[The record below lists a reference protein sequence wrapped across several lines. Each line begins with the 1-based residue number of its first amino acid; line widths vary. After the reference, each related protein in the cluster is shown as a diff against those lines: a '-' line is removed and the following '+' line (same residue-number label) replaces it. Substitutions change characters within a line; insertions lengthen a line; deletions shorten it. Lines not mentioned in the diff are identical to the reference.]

1 LNKESDQL
9 FAIAENEEEKEDD
22 DDHLIQSPSRLRNPT
37 SRHDDTPIFKDKGNE
52 RLEYPG
58 NEESKFSFGGR
69 DPFQTKKPRGQS
81 EVELR
86 HMSTIQMRRRNT
98 LMPTPVKEDL
108 IHANHNRSDELD

>member
-22 DDHLIQSPSRLRNPT
+22 DDHLIQSPSRLRKPS
-37 SRHDDTPIFKDKGNE
+37 SRHDTPIFKDKGNH

-58 NEESKFSFGGR
+58 NEESKFSFGER

-108 IHANHNRSDELD
+108 IHANHNRSDEID

>member
-1 LNKESDQL
+1 LIKESDQL

-22 DDHLIQSPSRLRNPT
+22 DDHLIQSPSRLRKP
-37 SRHDDTPIFKDKGNE
+37 SFRHDTPIFKDKGNQ
-52 RLEYPG
+52 RFEYPG

-86 HMSTIQMRRRNT
+86 HMSTIQLRRRNT